1 MSARVKELLEAATV
15 LAGAG
20 DRSGALRL
28 VNEALRLSPDDARG
42 KQLRDELSAAPGQAP
57 TPFAPPPADLFADA
71 RPKQTNNPFAR
82 PVAPPA
88 TQAAPAATPPTQA
101 ASAVPAAAEA
111 LGDLLSSAMRSLGAN
126 PALDL
131 PTGRGQSSTD
141 PYAQRP
147 ELPPNPLDAPPSG
160 GTLMFAQ
167 RPPSSPVAAAPN
179 PLDATPSGGT
189 LMFAQRPELP
199 PNPLDAA
206 PSGGTL
212 MFAQRPPSSPV
223 AAAPNPLDAAPSG
236 GTLMFAQGPSQ
247 GAPPADLNAPP
258 GGTTLPFAQRPS
270 QGAPP
275 ADLSAPPGGTTLPFA
290 QRPSQGAPP
299 ADMNA
304 PPGGTTLPFAQRP
317 GASVDLNAPP
327 GGTTLPFAQQA
338 RSEPARPASS
348 PSEARTGTL
357 HAGNAPQSRPSSR
370 PGEARTGTMIAGAA
384 SNSLESMLSNAL
396 GMPAEAPP
404 AARPPTPAKAR
415 PSSGGKARPSSGGK
429 ARPSSGGKARPSSD
443 PKARA
448 AAARPTSDNK
458 ARPISDPKRAARPK
472 SSARPRSKDSP
483 APRSSAPYDPM
494 ELIDEPPTPGTANVI
509 DSTLRQ
515 ARELLEFADHSG
527 ALELVEQV
535 LASLPTNAEAL
546 SLKSRCEATLV
557 SMFESKLGNLNKK
570 PKLKLRPDE
579 VIWLNL
585 DHRAGFVLAQ
595 IDGHVSLEDLFDL
608 SGMSRLDTARILA
621 QLIEEKVV
629 SV

>member
-1 MSARVKELLEAATV
+1 M
-15 LAGAG
+15 
-20 DRSGALRL
+20 
-28 VNEALRLSPDDARG
+28 
-42 KQLRDELSAAPGQAP
+42 
-57 TPFAPPPADLFADA
+57 
-71 RPKQTNNPFAR
+71 
-82 PVAPPA
+82 
-88 TQAAPAATPPTQA
+88 
-101 ASAVPAAAEA
+101 
-111 LGDLLSSAMRSLGAN
+111 
-126 PALDL
+126 
-131 PTGRGQSSTD
+131 
-141 PYAQRP
+141 
-147 ELPPNPLDAPPSG
+147 
-160 GTLMFAQ
+160 
-167 RPPSSPVAAAPN
+167 
-179 PLDATPSGGT
+179 
-189 LMFAQRPELP
+189 
-199 PNPLDAA
+199 
-206 PSGGTL
+206 
-212 MFAQRPPSSPV
+212 
-223 AAAPNPLDAAPSG
+223 
-236 GTLMFAQGPSQ
+236 
-247 GAPPADLNAPP
+247 
-258 GGTTLPFAQRPS
+258 FAQRPS
-270 QGAPP
+270 QGAPA

-290 QRPSQGAPP
+290 QRPSQGAPAADLSAPPGETTLPFAQRPSQGAP
-299 ADMNA
+299 AADLSAPPGGTTLPFAQRTGASADLNA

-317 GASVDLNAPP
+317 GQHVDMNAAP
-327 GGTTLPFAQQA
+327 GGTTLPFAQQVQQSQPEPSLDIA
-338 RSEPARPASS
+338 IELDIDTPARPGSS
-348 PSEARTGTL
+348 PTEARTGTML
-357 HAGNAPQSRPSSR
+357 AGNAAPARPGSSPGAARTGTMLAGNAPPPSRPSSS

-396 GMPAEAPP
+396 GMPASAPP
-404 AARPPTPAKAR
+404 AARPPTPKAR
-415 PSSGGKARPSSGGK
+415 PTSGGKARPSSGGK
-429 ARPSSGGKARPSSD
+429 ARPSSGGKARPTSD

-448 AAARPTSDNK
+448 AEARPATGSKARPT
-458 ARPISDPKRAARPK
+458 SDPKRAARPK

-535 LASLPTNAEAL
+535 LASLPTHAEAL

-621 QLIEEKVV
+621 QLIEEKVI